1 MNKTKQKKNGNASE
15 RDFLG
20 AMYEE
25 EMPAQNCVSMIYELW
40 DKMREQMPK
49 GAKTA
54 MTKQMKF
61 YHRIAKLD
69 PKALPMMMALD
80 PEYNPALK
88 KYDR

>member
-1 MNKTKQKKNGNASE
+1 MKKTKQKKTGDTSE

-25 EMPAQNCVSMIYELW
+25 EMPAQNCVSFIYKQW
-40 DKMREQMPK
+40 DEMREQMPK
-49 GAKTA
+49 NAKTA

-69 PKALPMMMALD
+69 PKALPMLLALD
-80 PEYNPALK
+80 PEYNPGLK
-88 KYDR
+88 KQTR